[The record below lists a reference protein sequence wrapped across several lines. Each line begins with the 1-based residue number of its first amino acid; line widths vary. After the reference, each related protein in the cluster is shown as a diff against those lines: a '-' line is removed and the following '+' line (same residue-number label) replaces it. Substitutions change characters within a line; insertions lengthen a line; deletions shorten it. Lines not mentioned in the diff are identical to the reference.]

1 MQASADAFENTAV
14 QKYRF
19 IEKWDVTQ
27 DGIIASDD
35 LLVLRR
41 YLAGNASL
49 TSEQEYAADADDDGM
64 VTAADT
70 LILSRVLAGNI
81 QVTDEDEAAAAASY
95 MAHPDHIDYA
105 WLLTCSDEEF
115 LTYLLGE
122 NYASY
127 CIRYMEITE

>member
-35 LLVLRR
+35 LLVLRW

-81 QVTDEDEAAAAASY
+81 QVTDEDEAPAAAN
-95 MAHPDHIDYA
+95 MALLDDIDYA

-122 NYASY
+122 DYASY